1 LPGVALHFS
10 GRRLIT
16 PRDNACRPTWSYL
29 RIISV
34 TIKNMQDV
42 KVLVNSNVLGQGQL
56 HYTQCIDRLNA
67 IILSAIRPLY
77 RLVTFYFLDFRKYL
91 LLLLLLLL

>member
-1 LPGVALHFS
+1 
-10 GRRLIT
+10 
-16 PRDNACRPTWSYL
+16 
-29 RIISV
+29 
-34 TIKNMQDV
+34 MQDV